1 MPQRCRYVN
10 MKLNRP
16 TQLDEERSPTEKTK
30 LGENVQTPDGGK
42 DAAVAGRR
50 PAPHNRRSLQYTP
63 LRVEWS

>member
-30 LGENVQTPDGGK
+30 LGENVQTPG
-42 DAAVAGRR
+42 AIC
-50 PAPHNRRSLQYTP
+50 
-63 LRVEWS
+63 